1 MLDGGGET
9 ASRSTQKVDR
19 GVGDLGSP
27 GVAGVLGKQWLASA
41 LVAGTSTRLNSIGDR
56 FSLDTDLTTWLEWR
70 GSLRGCF
77 EDTVLELLIT
87 VDLVLLP
94 AGDKSACA
102 AG

>member
-1 MLDGGGET
+1 
-9 ASRSTQKVDR
+9 VDR

-27 GVAGVLGKQWLASA
+27 GVAGVLGKQMA
-41 LVAGTSTRLNSIGDR
+41 VAGTSTRLNSIGGR

>member
-1 MLDGGGET
+1 M
-9 ASRSTQKVDR
+9 DR

-27 GVAGVLGKQWLASA
+27 RVAGVLGKQKWLASA
-41 LVAGTSTRLNSIGDR
+41 LVAGTPTRLNSIGNR
-56 FSLDTDLTTWLEWR
+56 SSLATDLTTWLEWR

-77 EDTVLELLIT
+77 EDRVLELLIT